1 MECNN
6 KIEYNCGTI
15 TYGVCV
21 KYESDVSLNSS
32 LTPGCISIEDAT
44 KDIYGQVD
52 DIYEKIDLSDING
65 NCITFTQEKTI
76 KYVVQS
82 MINKM
87 CELEGI
93 INNQSDLIITLQ
105 AQVTDLQTNT
115 CN

>member
-1 MECNN
+1 MGCNN
-6 KIEYNCGTI
+6 KIEHNCGVI

-32 LTPGCISIEDAT
+32 LTSGCISLEDTT

-52 DIYEKIDLSDING
+52 DIYEKIDLSDIYG
-65 NCITFTQEKTI
+65 NCITFTQEQTI

-82 MINKM
+82 IINKI
-87 CELEGI
+87 CELEVI
-93 INNQSDLIITLQ
+93 IDNQSDLITTLQ
-105 AQVTDLQTNT
+105 AQVADLQTNT